1 MVAVTEESR
10 YQLFQRL
17 DELLGPE
24 KVSTMMELLPPVGW
38 ADVAT
43 KRDLDHLHSALD
55 ARMDTLDTK
64 IDARFGSLGHE
75 DRHAVRVA
83 GHEDRHAVRVA
94 GHEDRHGFGSLDAKV
109 DRLGVELRAEFASG
123 NQSLRS
129 EMFREQRNQ
138 TLALI
143 GANTTIT
150 ALLLAAF
157 QLL

>member
-1 MVAVTEESR
+1 MAVTEESR
-10 YQLFQRL
+10 FQLFQRL
-17 DELLGPE
+17 EELLGPE
-24 KVSTMMELLPPVGW
+24 KVSTLMELLPPVGW

-43 KRDLDHLHSALD
+43 KRDLDHLQSALD
-55 ARMDTLDTK
+55 AR
-64 IDARFGSLGHE
+64 I
-75 DRHAVRVA
+75 
-83 GHEDRHAVRVA
+83 
-94 GHEDRHGFGSLDAKV
+94 
-109 DRLGVELRAEFASG
+109 DRLGVELRA
-123 NQSLRS
+123 

>member
-1 MVAVTEESR
+1 MLRELCGAVTEESR

-24 KVSTMMELLPPVGW
+24 RVSTMMELLPPVGW

-43 KRDLDHLHSALD
+43 KRDLDHLH
-55 ARMDTLDTK
+55 
-64 IDARFGSLGHE
+64 
-75 DRHAVRVA
+75 VV
-83 GHEDRHAVRVA
+83 
-94 GHEDRHGFGSLDAKV
+94 LDAKIDFV
-109 DRLGVELRAEFASG
+109 FGTLDAKIDRLGVELRAEFASG
-123 NQSLRS
+123 NESLRS

>member
-1 MVAVTEESR
+1 VAVTEESR

-17 DELLGPE
+17 EELLGPD
-24 KVSTMMELLPPVGW
+24 KLATLMELLPPVGW

-43 KRDLDHLHSALD
+43 KRDLDHLH
-55 ARMDTLDTK
+55 TL
-64 IDARFGSLGHE
+64 F
-75 DRHAVRVA
+75 
-83 GHEDRHAVRVA
+83 
-94 GHEDRHGFGSLDAKV
+94 DAKV
-109 DRLGVELRAEFASG
+109 DRLGVDLRAEIASG
-123 NQSLRS
+123 NQALRS

-138 TLALI
+138 TLAII

>member
-1 MVAVTEESR
+1 VATLVEAAVVAAFPHVVSEPEVRARKGCAVAITEESR

-17 DELLGPE
+17 EEMLGRE
-24 KVSTMMELLPPVGW
+24 GVSTLMELLPPVGW

-43 KRDLDHLHSALD
+43 KRDVDQLRVALDSRIDALD
-55 ARMDTLDTK
+55 AK
-64 IDARFGSLGHE
+64 IDA
-75 DRHAVRVA
+75 
-83 GHEDRHAVRVA
+83 
-94 GHEDRHGFGSLDAKV
+94 KV
-109 DRLGVELRAEFASG
+109 ERLEVGLRA
-123 NQSLRS
+123 

-138 TLALI
+138 TLAII

>member
-1 MVAVTEESR
+1 
-10 YQLFQRL
+10 
-17 DELLGPE
+17 
-24 KVSTMMELLPPVGW
+24 MELLPPVGW

-43 KRDLDHLHSALD
+43 KRDLDHVQSALD
-55 ARMDTLDTK
+55 AR
-64 IDARFGSLGHE
+64 I
-75 DRHAVRVA
+75 
-83 GHEDRHAVRVA
+83 
-94 GHEDRHGFGSLDAKV
+94 
-109 DRLGVELRAEFASG
+109 DRLGVELRA
-123 NQSLRS
+123 

>member
-1 MVAVTEESR
+1 MAVTEESR

-17 DELLGPE
+17 DEFLGPE
-24 KVSTMMELLPPVGW
+24 RVSTMMELLPPVGW

-43 KRDLDHLHSALD
+43 KRDLDHLH
-55 ARMDTLDTK
+55 
-64 IDARFGSLGHE
+64 
-75 DRHAVRVA
+75 VV
-83 GHEDRHAVRVA
+83 
-94 GHEDRHGFGSLDAKV
+94 LDAKI
-109 DRLGVELRAEFASG
+109 DRLGAELRA
-123 NQSLRS
+123 

>member
-1 MVAVTEESR
+1 MSDRSAAEDLGGWEWAPP
-10 YQLFQRL
+10 Y
-17 DELLGPE
+17 DELGLADPASRGGCSGTVATAALVRFEEMLGRE
-24 KVSTMMELLPPVGW
+24 GVSTLMELLPPVGR

-43 KRDLDHLHSALD
+43 RRDLDHLGSTLD
-55 ARMDTLDTK
+55 AR
-64 IDARFGSLGHE
+64 I
-75 DRHAVRVA
+75 
-83 GHEDRHAVRVA
+83 
-94 GHEDRHGFGSLDAKV
+94 
-109 DRLGVELRAEFASG
+109 DRLGVELRA
-123 NQSLRS
+123 

>member
-1 MVAVTEESR
+1 MAVTEESR

-17 DELLGPE
+17 EELLGPE
-24 KVSTMMELLPPVGW
+24 KVSTLMELLPPVGW

-43 KRDLDHLHSALD
+43 KRDLDQMHAALD
-55 ARMDTLDTK
+55 AK
-64 IDARFGSLGHE
+64 ID
-75 DRHAVRVA
+75 RV
-83 GHEDRHAVRVA
+83 G
-94 GHEDRHGFGSLDAKV
+94 V
-109 DRLGVELRAEFASG
+109 DLRA
-123 NQSLRS
+123 

-138 TLALI
+138 TVALI

>member
-1 MVAVTEESR
+1 MAVTEESR
-10 YQLFQRL
+10 YQLFQRF
-17 DELLGPE
+17 EEMLGRE
-24 KVSTMMELLPPVGW
+24 GVSTLMELLPPVGW

-43 KRDLDHLHSALD
+43 KRDLDHLGSTLD
-55 ARMDTLDTK
+55 ARIDRLGVELRSEIGALDGR
-64 IDARFGSLGHE
+64 I
-75 DRHAVRVA
+75 
-83 GHEDRHAVRVA
+83 
-94 GHEDRHGFGSLDAKV
+94 
-109 DRLGVELRAEFASG
+109 DRLGVELRA
-123 NQSLRS
+123 

>member
-1 MVAVTEESR
+1 VEITEEST

-17 DELLGPE
+17 EELLGPE
-24 KVSTMMELLPPVGW
+24 KVSTLMELLPPVGW

-43 KRDLDHLHSALD
+43 KRDLDHLQSMLE
-55 ARMDTLDTK
+55 ARIERSGTE
-64 IDARFGSLGHE
+64 I
-75 DRHAVRVA
+75 
-83 GHEDRHAVRVA
+83 
-94 GHEDRHGFGSLDAKV
+94 
-109 DRLGVELRAEFASG
+109 RA
-123 NQSLRS
+123 

-138 TLALI
+138 TLAII